1 MWTSLT
7 FFMKVPSSSLP
18 YLNFAKRNYYI
29 SPSVLSKL
37 EMYMEVYFPKYNP
50 LFFKKKIKAKICKVF
65 HEVLAKVQKVVQN

>member
-1 MWTSLT
+1 
-7 FFMKVPSSSLP
+7 MKVPSSSLP

-50 LFFKKKIKAKICKVF
+50 LFLKKKIKAKICKVF